1 MEPDPGGSE
10 TPPDTSPQGPP
21 GTSLDRK
28 KWAVIGSIVVIAVVV
43 AVASLPGLLVQPP
56 QGEVLPVASPPP
68 ATSIVPPDHWTP
80 GVPVPPSPVASPS
93 ATATQTPGG
102 PPGFTV
108 TVSPAET
115 SAARGETVTYTMTID
130 AQNGFSEDVSM
141 QLAAGF
147 LFFSE
152 TYDLGTQVP
161 PYPKTITYPFK
172 VPDTLPPGVTVNGVL
187 TSTGGGITRENQIT
201 LHVQ

>member
-1 MEPDPGGSE
+1 MEPAPGETE
-10 TPPDTSPQGPP
+10 TPPDASPPGPP

-43 AVASLPGLLVQPP
+43 AMASLPGLLVQPP
-56 QGEVLPVASPPP
+56 QGEALSVASPPP

-80 GVPVPPSPVASPS
+80 GVPVPPSPV
-93 ATATQTPGG
+93 ATQTPGG

-147 LFFSE
+147 LFFSQ